1 MLDWQTAADHDSVQ
15 HTPYL
20 RDLFGGLVFEWLEGL
35 GGLEAMFE
43 INRRKAASYMS

>member
-1 MLDWQTAADHDSVQ
+1 MLDWQLQPITILC
-15 HTPYL
+15 TTPPYL

-43 INRRKAASYMS
+43 INRRRPQSYMS